1 MLGVAASYKG
11 WRVEGGG
18 VSRLLHFKDSL
29 GGWNNFLLD
38 FFYVSQ
44 IFCCQPTVWMT
55 IKKFSSK
62 GLLNAFDNVKLF
74 TSI

>member
-18 VSRLLHFKDSL
+18 VSRLLHFKDSI

-38 FFYVSQ
+38 LLYVSLS
-44 IFCCQPTVWMT
+44 F
-55 IKKFSSK
+55 
-62 GLLNAFDNVKLF
+62 LLFLCVFILDAVLRRF
-74 TSI
+74 TC

>member
-18 VSRLLHFKDSL
+18 VSRLLHSKDSL

-38 FFYVSQ
+38 LFYVSLS
-44 IFCCQPTVWMT
+44 F
-55 IKKFSSK
+55 
-62 GLLNAFDNVKLF
+62 LLFLCVFISDVILRRF
-74 TSI
+74 TS